1 MMDYGAGLPIGLA
14 LLFAS
19 LCAAIG
25 LEIVDLPV
33 DRPAGRPV
41 PAIAPLRRDLA
52 TSVEPPNRLEASLNQ
67 VLARPLFSPDRRP
80 VASAVQTARGLPR
93 LTGIVITDSRQ
104 FAIFAAPAGGHVTVV
119 EVGAR
124 VGSYEVKAITDTGV
138 TLTGPEGMTLLRPIF
153 DPTPPLGAKPL
164 PMVRPD
170 LPRPAA
176 K

>member
-1 MMDYGAGLPIGLA
+1 MMGYGPGLPIGLA

-25 LEIVDLPV
+25 LEIVNLLVSQPA
-33 DRPAGRPV
+33 DRPVR
-41 PAIAPLRRDLA
+41 AIAPLRTDSA
-52 TSVEPPNRLEASLNQ
+52 TNTEPPIQLDASLNQ

-80 VASAVQTARGLPR
+80 VASAVQTVRGLPR

-124 VGSYEVKAITDTGV
+124 VGSYEVRAITDTGV
-138 TLTGPEGMTLLRPIF
+138 TLTGPEGTTLLRPIF
-153 DPTPPLGAKPL
+153 DPTPTLAAKPL
-164 PMVRPD
+164 PLVRPE
-170 LPRPAA
+170 LPRPVAR
-176 K
+176 